1 MLLLKLRCIQG
12 QAERGSHRMYCPPVR
27 LTLSL
32 RLQSRVA
39 EKPLLVVSKG
49 ENISDLHGV
58 SGTSEPLRFICTTP
72 LGSVILRSIT
82 QKEVRRTRLKDLR
95 HPAGPFLSDPNPILT
110 LSMTR
115 VLFVGCW
122 CAGECVVPRVSCPN
136 PQECRSCA
144 DASLYAPPPRV
155 GTTPAL

>member
-58 SGTSEPLRFICTTP
+58 SGTSEPLSACMRLSLPLFLPVRVYLYHALRVCYTP
-72 LGSVILRSIT
+72 EYYSKGGTS
-82 QKEVRRTRLKDLR
+82 
-95 HPAGPFLSDPNPILT
+95 HPA
-110 LSMTR
+110 
-115 VLFVGCW
+115 
-122 CAGECVVPRVSCPN
+122 
-136 PQECRSCA
+136 
-144 DASLYAPPPRV
+144 
-155 GTTPAL
+155 